1 MWRNRF
7 TGLLL
12 LLNFFHWWRKTV
24 GCVGFREE
32 PCWGTDI
39 FRSELFLGVTPDLLH
54 QDLPAAEEL
63 KCRFFPMNSPVGVSI
78 RCSRNTS
85 MRHLK
90 TFGASQVLLM
100 VKNLPARAGD
110 MGNAD
115 SVPGWEDPLD
125 EGRGTHS
132 SILAWKI
139 SWTEEPGRVYIVHV
153 VAESWTRL
161 SGHAKPPSLLTSPTR
176 VVLLLHLMNL
186 LWHIVFIQPVM
197 VYSWWWAFCGFG

>member
-110 MGNAD
+110 VRDKD
-115 SVPGWEDPLD
+115 SVLGLGRSPGEGHGNPLQD
-125 EGRGTHS
+125 SCLENPMDRGACTKLS
-132 SILAWKI
+132 PLFSGLWREVE
-139 SWTEEPGRVYIVHV
+139 TGG
-153 VAESWTRL
+153 L
-161 SGHAKPPSLLTSPTR
+161 SGQ
-176 VVLLLHLMNL
+176 N
-186 LWHIVFIQPVM
+186 
-197 VYSWWWAFCGFG
+197 